1 MTGELNFASQ
11 ASHIIWHCRGFCAG
25 VDEALAEFLQRAR
38 NTLSQLVAFKH
49 RAFSGPP
56 DCDPER
62 AQEYAEQI
70 ERLESRLGE
79 VIDFLDAGIQA
90 AQDSGS
96 SSGDEA
102 VSDQDAPHGTPDTC
116 PAAGAYPPP
125 WVAASRLP
133 RS

>member
-11 ASHIIWHCRGFCAG
+11 ASNIIWHTRGFCAG

-62 AQEYAEQI
+62 AQDYAEQI

-79 VIDFLDAGIQA
+79 VIDYLDAGIQA

-102 VSDQDAPHGTPDTC
+102 LADPEATQDAASAH
-116 PAAGAYPPP
+116 PAPF
-125 WVAASRLP
+125 WTTASRLP
-133 RS
+133 RP